1 MRSKMLGWLGIARLG
16 LVQAAL
22 GSIVVLTTS
31 TMNRIMVVELAL
43 PALLPGLLVGL
54 HYAVQLLRPAW
65 GHGSD
70 TTGRRTPWII
80 GGMLVLA
87 LGAIGAAIATA
98 VMSFDA
104 TTGIIGAVFAFFLIG
119 AGVGAAGTSLLAL
132 LATQANPTQRAGA
145 AMVVWMMMI
154 AGIVVTTITAGSFLD
169 PYTEVRLI
177 VVTSS
182 VAAIAILTT
191 LLALWRVES
200 DTQST
205 THTASQQRATSS
217 SFRQALL
224 EVWADSKAR
233 QFTIFVFVSML
244 AYSAQDLI
252 LEPFAGSVFGYSP
265 GESTKLAGVQHGGVF
280 LGMLLIG
287 TLGSVAARRGFG
299 SLRVWC
305 ILGCL
310 SSALCLL
317 GLSFGA
323 AAGSWWPLS
332 LNVFALGVANG
343 AFAVAAIGSMMEL
356 AAAAGKGK
364 EGVRVGLW
372 GAAQGIAFGLGGLAG
387 TGAADLA
394 RALVADPSVAYAA
407 VFAAEALLFIFSAAF
422 AARLPIPAKPRRSA
436 ADAQTSVTLQA
447 ARG

>member
-1 MRSKMLGWLGIARLG
+1 MRGKMLGWFSIARLG

-54 HYAVQLLRPAW
+54 HYTVQLLRPAW

-80 GGMLVLA
+80 GGMLALA
-87 LGAIGAAIATA
+87 LGGIGAAIATA
-98 VMSFDA
+98 AMSYDVTA
-104 TTGIIGAVFAFFLIG
+104 GIVGAVFAFFLIG

-132 LATQANPTQRAGA
+132 LATQADPAQRAGA

-154 AGIVVTTITAGSFLD
+154 AGIVVTTITAGTLLD
-169 PYTEVRLI
+169 PYTPARLI
-177 VVTSS
+177 VVTSM
-182 VAAIAILTT
+182 VAAAAILITVI
-191 LLALWRVES
+191 ALWRIENEAPSATPV
-200 DTQST
+200 
-205 THTASQQRATSS
+205 ASQRRATPS
-217 SFRQALL
+217 SFKQALV

-265 GESTKLAGVQHGGVF
+265 GESTKLAGIQHGGVF
-280 LGMLLIG
+280 LGMLLVGTIG
-287 TLGSVAARRGFG
+287 SIAARRGFG
-299 SLRVWC
+299 SLRAWC
-305 ILGCL
+305 ILGCI

-332 LNVFALGVANG
+332 LNVFALGIANG

-356 AAAAGKGK
+356 AASAGKGK

-387 TGAADLA
+387 TAASDLA
-394 RALVADPSVAYAA
+394 RILLSDTPVAYAA
-407 VFAAEALLFIFSAAF
+407 VFAAEALLFIFSATL
-422 AARLPIPAKPRRSA
+422 AARLTLPAKQRLA
-436 ADAQTSVTLQA
+436 AETKTAVTLQA

>member
-1 MRSKMLGWLGIARLG
+1 MRGKMLGWFGIARLG

-31 TMNRIMVVELAL
+31 TMNRVMVVELAL

-54 HYAVQLLRPAW
+54 HYAAQLLRPAW

-70 TTGRRTPWII
+70 TGARRTTWII
-80 GGMLVLA
+80 GGMVVLA
-87 LGAIGAAIATA
+87 LGGVGAAGATA
-98 VMSFDA
+98 LMSVNITA
-104 TTGIIGAVFAFFLIG
+104 GIVAAVVAFLLIG

-132 LATQANPTQRAGA
+132 LASNADPTKRAGA

-154 AGIVVTTITAGSFLD
+154 AGIIVTAITAGSFLD
-169 PYTEVRLI
+169 PYTPARLI
-177 VVTSS
+177 AVTAAVAVV
-182 VAAIAILTT
+182 ALLLT
-191 LLALWRVES
+191 LIALWGLE
-200 DTQST
+200 DAT
-205 THTASQQRATSS
+205 TPATAVHQRATPS
-217 SFRQALL
+217 SFRNAMI
-224 EVWADSKAR
+224 EVWADPKAR

-252 LEPFAGSVFGYSP
+252 LEPFAGTVFAYTP

-280 LGMLLIG
+280 LGMLLVG
-287 TLGSVAARRGFG
+287 TLGSIAARRGIG
-299 SLRVWC
+299 SLRVWSVAGC
-305 ILGCL
+305 IA
-310 SSALCLL
+310 SALALL

-323 AAGSWWPLS
+323 AVGSAWPLS

-356 AAAAGKGK
+356 AASSGERK

-372 GAAQGIAFGLGGLAG
+372 GAAQGVAFGLGGLAG
-387 TGAADLA
+387 TAAADLA
-394 RALVADPSVAYAA
+394 RALLADPAIAYAT
-407 VFAAEALLFIFSAAF
+407 VFAGEALLFVASAAL
-422 AARLPIPAKPRRSA
+422 AARLAPTARSA
-436 ADAQTSVTLQA
+436 RLPRVETKTAVTFQA

>member
-1 MRSKMLGWLGIARLG
+1 MRGKMLGWFGIARLG

-31 TMNRIMVVELAL
+31 TMNRVMVVELAL

-54 HYAVQLLRPAW
+54 HYAAQLLRPAW

-70 TTGRRTPWII
+70 TGARRTTWII
-80 GGMLVLA
+80 GGMVVLA
-87 LGAIGAAIATA
+87 LGGVGAAGATA
-98 VMSFDA
+98 LMSVNITA
-104 TTGIIGAVFAFFLIG
+104 GIVAAVVAFLLIG

-132 LATQANPTQRAGA
+132 LASNADPTKRAGA

-154 AGIVVTTITAGSFLD
+154 AGIIVTAITAGSFLD
-169 PYTEVRLI
+169 PYTPARLI
-177 VVTSS
+177 AVTAAVAVV
-182 VAAIAILTT
+182 ALLLT
-191 LLALWRVES
+191 LIALWGLE
-200 DTQST
+200 DAT
-205 THTASQQRATSS
+205 TPAKAVHQRATPS
-217 SFRQALL
+217 SFRSAMI
-224 EVWADSKAR
+224 EVWADPKAR

-252 LEPFAGSVFGYSP
+252 LEPFAGTVFAYTP

-280 LGMLLIG
+280 LGMLLVG
-287 TLGSVAARRGFG
+287 TLGSIAARRGIG
-299 SLRVWC
+299 SLRVWSVAGC
-305 ILGCL
+305 IA
-310 SSALCLL
+310 SALALL

-323 AAGSWWPLS
+323 AVGSAWPLS

-356 AAAAGKGK
+356 AASSGERK

-372 GAAQGIAFGLGGLAG
+372 GAAQGVAFGLGGLAG
-387 TGAADLA
+387 TAAADLA
-394 RALVADPSVAYAA
+394 RALLADPAIAYAT
-407 VFAAEALLFIFSAAF
+407 VFAGEALLFVASAAL
-422 AARLPIPAKPRRSA
+422 AARLAPTARSA
-436 ADAQTSVTLQA
+436 RLPRVETKTAVTFQA